1 MSDGKHVSTNRST
14 DTINPFL
21 IVIFNNDYFF
31 MHDEILQS
39 SLIVL
44 VPLPLNQDIKY
55 KCSEL
60 LAQLKHRQKPLRFI
74 LINDKI
80 FGEDS

>member
-1 MSDGKHVSTNRST
+1 
-14 DTINPFL
+14 
-21 IVIFNNDYFF
+21 